1 MFQSDHFRY
10 LHFLL
15 CHVLT
20 FDHKEQLQNTTS
32 HPAVYI
38 QNVLIQ
44 ISHVAHNGVL
54 VSGGG
59 IQTHF
64 GGNQHG
70 VGTLV
75 DQLNN

>member
-20 FDHKEQLQNTTS
+20 FYHKEQLQNTTS

-44 ISHVAHNGVL
+44 ISHVAHDGVL